1 MAQERIYHE
10 LFELIRAIEDDP
22 AHRVEF
28 RDDLTA
34 TIGKMKS
41 AGLKVPAKLSAL
53 EQTLLQEEQELL
65 FENMPI

>member
-10 LFELIRAIEDDP
+10 LFELIAAIEEDSV
-22 AHRVEF
+22 HRVEL
-28 RDDLTA
+28 RGDLTA

-53 EQTLLQEEQELL
+53 EQALLQEEQELL